1 MQEQEVA
8 MHKGFIDLKVRIKFV
23 TFKLS
28 YPQKLGDGV
37 SRKSRG
43 K

>member
-1 MQEQEVA
+1 MQEREVA
-8 MHKGFIDLKVRIKFV
+8 MHKGFIVLKVRIKFV

-28 YPQKLGDGV
+28 YLQKLGDGV

-43 K
+43 Q

>member
-1 MQEQEVA
+1 
-8 MHKGFIDLKVRIKFV
+8 MHKGFIVPKVRIKFE

-28 YPQKLGDGV
+28 YLQKLGDGV

-43 K
+43 Q